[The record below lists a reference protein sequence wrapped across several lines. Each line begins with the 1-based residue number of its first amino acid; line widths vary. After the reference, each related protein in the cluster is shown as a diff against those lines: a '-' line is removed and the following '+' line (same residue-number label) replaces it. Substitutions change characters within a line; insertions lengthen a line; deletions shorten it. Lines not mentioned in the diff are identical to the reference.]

1 MKIALFI
8 VFIKIASFLERTRI
22 LGSSKH
28 SIGNFRRERIGAAD
42 VRPAENR
49 REGLEG
55 QHHLQGRVRA
65 EQPGW
70 NWDYS
75 KFSDKNRWFHETK
88 LVHYFFSSIY
98 SKIS

>member
-65 EQPGW
+65 EQPG
-70 NWDYS
+70 
-75 KFSDKNRWFHETK
+75 
-88 LVHYFFSSIY
+88 
-98 SKIS
+98 